1 VGPVLD
7 GSDFN
12 GKYRIYCGK
21 VFWLKLI
28 ENDRVKY
35 EFITVATHKLRTP
48 LTQISWG
55 VRELLEKNPSPET
68 RDAVEYIQ
76 HSNNRLIELTNILFE
91 TTEEDTQEYSY
102 VKEKVGLI
110 AQTKEVLA
118 KLQPIIAKK
127 KINVNLHSDEE
138 VYVLADLRR
147 IVSVIEV
154 LLENALNYT
163 PEGGLIQ
170 IITYEKGKRVYYSVR
185 DSGIGVSSHERKNI
199 FSRFYRTEAAR
210 RADTEGIGLGLAMAQ
225 SIIKKHKGKIG
236 VESEGEN
243 KGSVFWFWL
252 PKA

>member
-1 VGPVLD
+1 
-7 GSDFN
+7 
-12 GKYRIYCGK
+12 
-21 VFWLKLI
+21 
-28 ENDRVKY
+28 
-35 EFITVATHKLRTP
+35 
-48 LTQISWG
+48 
-55 VRELLEKNPSPET
+55 
-68 RDAVEYIQ
+68 
-76 HSNNRLIELTNILFE
+76 
-91 TTEEDTQEYSY
+91 
-102 VKEKVGLI
+102 
-110 AQTKEVLA
+110 
-118 KLQPIIAKK
+118 
-127 KINVNLHSDEE
+127 VNLHSDEE